1 MSRRASRE
9 EALTHALDVPCVMCA
24 LADEARSPDD
34 LVATDA
40 HTLVRLD
47 RLGASHGHLMVILRA
62 HETAVER
69 LPWGPYEALQ
79 RAAWRASRA
88 LAAVVTPRRVWV
100 ASLGSPDPL
109 PMSCPHLH
117 VHVVPIHGVG
127 EETRP
132 ARVLSWTEGVTMYD
146 DDEARALVGAL
157 RARWRTA
164 GDA

>member
-9 EALTHALDVPCVMCA
+9 EAFAHTLDVPCVMCA

-34 LVATDA
+34 IVASDA

-62 HETAVER
+62 HKTAVER
-69 LPWGPYEALQ
+69 LPWAPYEALQ

-88 LAAVVTPRRVWV
+88 LAEVVSPRRVWV

-109 PMSCPHLH
+109 PMSSPHLH
-117 VHVVPIHGVG
+117 LHVVPVHGVG

-132 ARVLSWTEGVTMYD
+132 ARVFSWAEGVTMYD
-146 DDEARALVGAL
+146 DDEARELVDAL
-157 RARWRTA
+157 RARWRLA
-164 GDA
+164 GGA

>member
-9 EALTHALDVPCVMCA
+9 EALAHALNVPCVMCC

-34 LVATDA
+34 LVAADA

-62 HETAVER
+62 HETAVES
-69 LPWGPYEALQ
+69 LPWDAYEALQ
-79 RAAWRASRA
+79 RAAWRASRV
-88 LAAVVTPRRVWV
+88 LAEVVSPRRVWV

-117 VHVVPIHGVG
+117 VHVVPVHGAG

-132 ARVLSWTEGVTMYD
+132 ARVFSWAEGVTVYD
-146 DDEARALVGAL
+146 DDEARALVSAL
-157 RARWRTA
+157 RARWREVSA
-164 GDA
+164 R